1 VSVFYNVKKGATA
14 GIASGIIIA
23 IAVIVFF
30 VAKPAEKY
38 SLSLDPFIDQQSL
51 VTNTHVTLQN
61 TGIEP
66 LTNVRVDYG
75 GGSKPDIIPVLK
87 PGEKRF
93 LSPPA
98 NSDLQE
104 VRVTTD
110 QGVNVTKP
118 YRSAPKMVGMMGS

>member
-1 VSVFYNVKKGATA
+1 FVFSLKPTA
-14 GIASGIIIA
+14 
-23 IAVIVFF
+23 
-30 VAKPAEKY
+30 KY
-38 SLSLDPFIDQQSL
+38 SPTPDTSIDQQSL
-51 VTNTHVTLQN
+51 ITNTHVTVQN
-61 TGIEP
+61 TGTEP

-75 GGSKPDIIPVLK
+75 GGSKPDIIPVLT

-104 VRVTTD
+104 VTVTTD